1 MAKEQ
6 IGIKER
12 EQVKTAEPRNY
23 EVIMH
28 NDDVTT
34 MDFVVDVLQKVFFK
48 KTSEA
53 EALMLTIHQTGLA
66 VVGIYSYDIALSKI
80 ERATDMARRAHF
92 PLRLTYQPAGQ

>member
-12 EQVKTAEPRNY
+12 GQVKTAEPRNY

-48 KTSEA
+48 KASEA
-53 EALMLTIHQTGLA
+53 EALMLAIHQTGLA
-66 VVGIYSYDIALSKI
+66 VVGVYSYDIARSKI
-80 ERATDMARRAHF
+80 ERATEMARRANF
-92 PLRLTYQPAGQ
+92 PLRLTCQPAGQ